1 MTPAIELYRSLGF
14 REIPA
19 YRFNPMPGALYFEAS
34 L

>member
-14 REIPA
+14 RPIPA
-19 YRFNPMPGALYFEAS
+19 YRFNPIPGAVYFEAE